1 VSRCPDWRGIALE
14 READPLVD
22 PAGWDEARAHLA
34 LCEACRREALAA
46 DPLLLFAGL
55 PLAASE
61 VAPTA
66 AITAMQDSVLAMV
79 RASRVAAPA
88 ASAAPG
94 NSRRS
99 AAALRYAAGFVVA
112 SLLAFSGA
120 PGERRARRGGEA
132 ALAGAANPAEA
143 EAIAARSESVD
154 FALPM
159 VEELDRPEARVY
171 ELSNADLAVVMIV
184 DAGLDV

>member
-88 ASAAPG
+88 DSG

-120 PGERRARRGGEA
+120 PGERRGGEA
-132 ALAGAANPAEA
+132 ALADAAAPAET
-143 EAIAARSESVD
+143 EALAARSESVD
-154 FALPM
+154 FAQPM

-171 ELSNADLAVVMIV
+171 ELSNTDLAVVMIV